1 MLNIA
6 EQILL
11 ISLDDATG
19 EAAPLPMG
27 VLDTVLAGAL
37 LMDLVFAAGLKLSSP
52 GLKLALASPLKD
64 PLLNEVLGILKEE
77 GLDMYPIDGAIRKL
91 SSPHWEW
98 NRKLAERLVDRH
110 ILEAH
115 EERQLWF
122 FKTKLYPMVDGG
134 PERTCRE
141 HMRELLLG
149 EKTVSEPRDLILISL
164 LARSG
169 LLDQILSQAERVHSQ
184 AKIEAILQQN
194 HTLDEAI
201 QAIIADIQTLFARL
215 VLP

>member
-19 EAAPLPMG
+19 EVAPLPMG
-27 VLDTVLAGAL
+27 VLDAVLAGAL
-37 LMDLVFAAGLKLSSP
+37 LMDLVFAAGLKLSSQ
-52 GLKLALASPLKD
+52 GLKLELASPLED
-64 PLLNEVLGILKEE
+64 PLLSEVLGILKED
-77 GLDMYPIDGAIRKL
+77 GLDVYPIDGAIRKL
-91 SSPHWEW
+91 ASPHWEW
-98 NRKLAERLVDRH
+98 SRKLAERLVDRH

-122 FKTKLYPMVDGG
+122 FKIKLYPMIEGG
-134 PERTCRE
+134 EERTCRE
-141 HMRELLLG
+141 HTRELLLG

-169 LLDQILSQAERVHSQ
+169 LLDQILNQAERVQSQ

-194 HTLDEAI
+194 QSLDDAI
-201 QAIIADIQTLFARL
+201 QAIIVDIQALFARL
-215 VLP
+215 ILP